1 MAFGG
6 EYGTM
11 ERIASRRKDSFMDLE
26 TFAELQRLRVRRVD
40 SDRRKRL
47 EIRDADA
54 METRDAWPVLDRRT
68 LIAAQDP
75 IRAAY
80 RKLRISYE

>member
-1 MAFGG
+1 
-6 EYGTM
+6 
-11 ERIASRRKDSFMDLE
+11 MDLE

-40 SDRRKRL
+40 SDRRKL
-47 EIRDADA
+47 LAISDADA
-54 METRDAWPVLDRRT
+54 MGVRDVARLVLDRRT
-68 LIAAQDP
+68 LIAASDP